1 MKTFTSVLIFS
12 FLFFKTAAQQHE
24 IDSLI
29 DGLKNFAALDSN
41 RAKQLSNI
49 AFAYSEFNPE
59 EGLKYADKGIE
70 LSLQLKDSVRIVEAY
85 MNKGLNYYGKSD
97 YSNAIKYYKAAQ
109 DYLPTKGME
118 DKSFILRNTIANA
131 YLNLSK
137 YTDALNSYFDN
148 LHFAERLNK
157 NRGMAITLGNIGL
170 VYKRTGDYKKSLE
183 YNYRSLAMH
192 LAAKNSKSI
201 ADAFNHIGS
210 LHDVMGNADSA
221 LYYYQNCIAI
231 AKENNY
237 LKGVASATAN
247 IGVFYRGHL
256 DFIKANEYLKA
267 ALAEYEKMGDL
278 YTQATILSYLGDNIF
293 DAPDKEL
300 KQMGYSPATR
310 TQTALGYFK
319 KSLSISEEIEDV
331 AGQADQWEE
340 FTRVY
345 KKQNNFEKALEA
357 YEKFIVLRDSVIN
370 DEKKETIRSLE
381 MNFNFEKKE
390 DSINV
395 EREKDAIVAK
405 AEILR
410 QSAMKRSILI
420 GGVLFFI
427 AAVISFVF
435 YKRRRDAKQL
445 LKEAEYKAEVSDTE
459 MKALRAQMNPHFIF
473 NSLNSI
479 NDYVSKNNIPEAE
492 KYLSKFAKLMR
503 MILENS
509 EQADVPLKDDLRALE
524 LYMQL
529 EALRMNHKFDFAIK
543 VDESIDQ
550 EQTMVPP
557 LILQPFVENS
567 ILHGFSGQ
575 EEKGDLQIIIKKDG
589 DMINCIV
596 DDNGVGRNSATGK
609 ENSFLIEKKSM
620 GMKIT
625 LSRIDILNRRK
636 NTNAAVSLTDKEK
649 GTRVEV
655 KLPLTL
661 QF

>member
-1 MKTFTSVLIFS
+1 MKIFSWVLIFS
-12 FLFFKTAAQQHE
+12 FIFFKAAAQQHE

-29 DGLKNFAALDSN
+29 NGLKNFAAQDSN

-59 EGLKYADKGIE
+59 EGLKYADKAIE
-70 LSLQLKDSVRIVEAY
+70 LSLQLKDSLRISEAY
-85 MNKGLNYYGKSD
+85 TNKGLNYYGKSD
-97 YSNAIKYYKAAQ
+97 YSNAIKFYKIAMG
-109 DYLPTKGME
+109 YLPAKGMD
-118 DKSFILRNTIANA
+118 DKTFILRNTIANA
-131 YLNLSK
+131 YLNLSN
-137 YTDALNSYFDN
+137 YTEALNTYFDN
-148 LHFAERLNK
+148 LHFAESLHK
-157 NRGMAITLGNIGL
+157 NRGRAISLGNIGI
-170 VYKRTGDYKKSLE
+170 VYKRIGENKKALE
-183 YNYRSLAMH
+183 YDYQALAMH
-192 LAAKNSKSI
+192 LAAKNEKSI
-201 ADAFNHIGS
+201 ADQLNHVGS
-210 LHDVMGNADSA
+210 LHDVMGNKDSA
-221 LYYYQNCIAI
+221 LYYYQKSIGVSEA
-231 AKENNY
+231 NNY
-237 LKGVASATAN
+237 LKGTAGATTN
-247 IGVFYRGHL
+247 IGVFYKAQS
-256 DFIKANEYLKA
+256 DYIKSYEYLEKGLKA
-267 ALAEYEKMGDL
+267 YESIGDL
-278 YTQATILSYLGDNIF
+278 YNMATVLSHLGDIVF
-293 DAPDKEL
+293 DAPDTDL
-300 KQMGYSPATR
+300 RQIGFSPATR
-310 TQTALGYFK
+310 TQTALEYFK

-345 KKQNNFEKALEA
+345 KKEKNFEKALDA
-357 YEKFIVLRDSVIN
+357 YEKFITLRDSVMN
-370 DEKKETIRSLE
+370 DEKRDEVNRLE

-390 DSINV
+390 DSINI

-410 QSAMKRSILI
+410 QSTLKRSFLI
-420 GGVLFFI
+420 GGSLLLI

-435 YKRRRDAKQL
+435 YKRKRDAKQL
-445 LKEAEYKAEVSDTE
+445 QQEAEYKAEVSDTE

-492 KYLSKFAKLMR
+492 RYLSKFARLMR

-509 EQADVPLKDDLRALE
+509 EQADVPLKEDLRALE

-529 EALRMNHKFDFAIK
+529 EALRMNHKFEYEIK
-543 VDESIDQ
+543 VDETIDQ

-567 ILHGFSGQ
+567 ILHGFTGK
-575 EEKGDLQIIIKKDG
+575 EEKGNIKVIIERSG

-596 DDNGVGRNSATGK
+596 DDNGVGRRSTVK
-609 ENSFLIEKKSM
+609 ENNFLTEKRSM

-625 LSRIDILNRRK
+625 RSRIDILNKKK
-636 NTNAAVSLTDKEK
+636 NTAAAVSLVDKEE

-655 KLPLTL
+655 KLPLVL